1 MAHSW
6 DHERDKQLLV
16 AILAVHSPLDF
27 AAIAKAM
34 GQGDSTAGVK
44 NHVYTIKARL
54 GAASAQPGTND
65 KADKPIGRGRKAT
78 KIPIKRKNVSVP
90 KLKKNS
96 VVESQD
102 GDGDGDKSS
111 GNPTKKRKLQGL

>member
-34 GQGDSTAGVK
+34 GPGATTAAVRQ
-44 NHVYTIKARL
+44 HVHGLKARQ
-54 GAASAQPGTND
+54 GSQSPTKD
-65 KADKPIGRGRKAT
+65 KADKPSRGRKTT
-78 KIPIKRKNVSVP
+78 KAAPKRKSASLSKSENDTAAD
-90 KLKKNS
+90 N
-96 VVESQD
+96 QD
-102 GDGDGDKSS
+102 QDEDNDGHESS
-111 GNPTKKRKLQGL
+111 GSPTKQRKL

>member
-34 GQGDSTAGVK
+34 GQGDSTAAVK
-44 NHVYTIKARL
+44 NHVYALKTRQE
-54 GAASAQPGTND
+54 AASAQSNSNH
-65 KADKPIGRGRKAT
+65 KAGKPYGRGRKAT
-78 KIPIKRKNVSVP
+78 KSPTKRKSASVTKP
-90 KLKKNS
+90 EKDF
-96 VVESQD
+96 VVENQGEG
-102 GDGDGDKSS
+102 GDRDESS
-111 GNPTKKRKLQGL
+111 GSPTKQRKL